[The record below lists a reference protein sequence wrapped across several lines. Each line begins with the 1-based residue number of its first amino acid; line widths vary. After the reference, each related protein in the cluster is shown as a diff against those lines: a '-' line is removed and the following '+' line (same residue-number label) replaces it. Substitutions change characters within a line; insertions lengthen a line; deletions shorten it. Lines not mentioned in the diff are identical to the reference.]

1 MKYSKGLLFS
11 TILLCIA
18 LISAP
23 CWGKLD
29 TDIAIFT
36 QAGWMGQGT
45 ADRESNVIVG
55 NVEGIV
61 NSIDLFPIANE
72 GELATWVDQHT
83 NNNRIDV
90 LILFGQF
97 PAAIYAPGNAQQD
110 DSIAELFL
118 EGGNMIINTGDY
130 MFYVVNGAGTN
141 AEGGIQAMMDNPSIT
156 MWDDDTPV
164 EVTEAGEK
172 YLPTLKNFSTD
183 RPFHLN
189 EIQDPWEA
197 EVIFAGSETRADPV
211 VVLDTETEGR
221 LAIFYQTASQDSDP
235 RGDVMSEFIKNWL
248 PEIVGGTAVG
258 PAGKLGTLWGRLKI
272 SN

>member
-1 MKYSKGLLFS
+1 MRYSTGLLFS
-11 TILLCIA
+11 IIMLSIA

-29 TDIAIFT
+29 TDIAIST
-36 QAGWMGQGT
+36 HAGWMGQAT

-61 NSIDLFPIANE
+61 NSIELFPIANE
-72 GELATWVDQHT
+72 NDLAAWVEQHT
-83 NNNRIDV
+83 DNNRIDV

-97 PAAIYAPGNAQQD
+97 PAAIYAPGNTQQD

-118 EGGNMIINTGDY
+118 EGGNIIANTGDY

-141 AEGGIQAMMDNPSIT
+141 AAGGLQAMMDIPGIT

-164 EVTEAGEK
+164 KVTEAGEE
-172 YLPTLKNFSTD
+172 YLPTLRDFNTD
-183 RPFHLN
+183 RPFHLD
-189 EIQDPWEA
+189 ELRVPWET
-197 EVIFAGSETRADPV
+197 EVIFAGDDTRADPV

-221 LAIFYQTASQDSDP
+221 LAIFYQTSGQDADP
-235 RGDVMSEFIKNWL
+235 RGAVISEFIKNWL
-248 PEIVGGTAVG
+248 PEIVGGTAVE
-258 PAGKLGTLWGRLKI
+258 PAGKLGTLWGQLKV

>member
-1 MKYSKGLLFS
+1 MKYSKGLFFS
-11 TILLCIA
+11 TILLSIV

-29 TDIAIFT
+29 TDIAIST
-36 QAGWMGQGT
+36 HAGWMGQGT

-61 NSIDLFPIANE
+61 NSIEVFPIANE
-72 GELATWVDQHT
+72 DALATWVEQHT

-97 PAAIYAPGNAQQD
+97 PAAIYPPGNAEPD

-118 EGGNMIINTGDY
+118 EGGNIIANTGDY

-141 AEGGIQAMMDNPSIT
+141 ATGGLQNMMDIPGTS
-156 MWDDDTPV
+156 MWDDDTRV
-164 EVTEAGEK
+164 EVTEAGER
-172 YLPTLKNFSTD
+172 YLPTLKDFNTD

-189 EIQDPWEA
+189 ELIEPWEV
-197 EVIFAGSETRADPV
+197 EVIFAGDDTRADPCV
-211 VVLDTETEGR
+211 VIDTETEGR

-235 RGDVMSEFIKNWL
+235 RGAVISEFIKNWL
-248 PEIVGGTAVG
+248 PEIVGGTAVE

>member
-1 MKYSKGLLFS
+1 MKYSKGLFFS
-11 TILLCIA
+11 TILLSIA
-18 LISAP
+18 LISVP

-29 TDIAIFT
+29 TDIAIST
-36 QAGWMGQGT
+36 HAGWMAQAT
-45 ADRESNVIVG
+45 ADRESNVIVQ

-61 NSIDLFPIANE
+61 NSIELFPIANE
-72 GELATWVDQHT
+72 DGLATWVEQHT

-97 PAAIYAPGNAQQD
+97 PAAIYPPGNAKQD

-141 AEGGIQAMMDNPSIT
+141 GEGGIRAMMDNPSIT

-164 EVTEAGEK
+164 EVTEAGER
-172 YLPTLKNFSTD
+172 YLPTLKNFNTD
-183 RPFHLN
+183 RPFHLD
-189 EIQDPWEA
+189 ELQVPWET
-197 EVIFAGSETRADPV
+197 EVIFAGSEIRADPV
-211 VVLDTETEGR
+211 VVLDTDTEGR

-235 RGDVMSEFIKNWL
+235 RGAVMSEFIKNWL
-248 PEIVGGTAVG
+248 PEIVGGTAVE
-258 PAGKLGTLWGRLKI
+258 PAGKLGTLWGRLKV
-272 SN
+272 ND